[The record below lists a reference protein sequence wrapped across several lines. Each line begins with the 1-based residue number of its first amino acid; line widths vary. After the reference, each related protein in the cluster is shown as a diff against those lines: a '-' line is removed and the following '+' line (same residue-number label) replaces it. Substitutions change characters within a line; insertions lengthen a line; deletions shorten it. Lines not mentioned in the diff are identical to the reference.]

1 MAGLRERKKEQTRQR
16 ITAVALQLF
25 AERGFDAVTVSDIA
39 EAAEVAK
46 ATLFTYFPS
55 KESLALQ
62 GVGQENLAEIVAR
75 RPAGHSPLEA
85 LRAHYEAF
93 AAGQM
98 AATDRGDVLAQMR
111 VIFDSPAL
119 SGAANALLYQQRRA
133 LADVLAQE
141 YGQTAAT
148 LVAAQI
154 AATMLTLRESF
165 FHLLAG
171 GASSQESIRA
181 LAEDTELAFA
191 LLEHGVGHLKHHPKG
206 Q

>member
-1 MAGLRERKKEQTRQR
+1 MAGLRERKKEQTKQR

-25 AERGFDAVTVSDIA
+25 AERGFDAVTVSEIA

-75 RPAGHSPLEA
+75 RPTGHCPLQA
-85 LRAHYEAF
+85 LRAHYETF
-93 AAGQM
+93 AARQM
-98 AATDRGDVLAQMR
+98 AAMDQGEVLAQMR

-133 LADVLAQE
+133 LAEVLAEE
-141 YGQTAAT
+141 YGKAAAA
-148 LVAAQI
+148 LMAAQI
-154 AATMLTLRESF
+154 AATVLTLQESF

-171 GASSQESIRA
+171 GASPQEAVRA
-181 LAEDTELAFA
+181 LAKDTELAFA
-191 LLEHGVGHLKHHPKG
+191 LLEHGHLKHHLKG